1 MMVYLLLTMLMSA
14 AEESLVYYLYTCT
27 VRDEVTCKLVAPG
40 AAPRYGFIYP
50 QTPRYLRGLGTRLIL
65 SRDVTWDF

>member
-1 MMVYLLLTMLMSA
+1 MMVYLILTMLMSA
-14 AEESLVYYLYTCT
+14 AEESLVYYLYCP